1 MEVTMS
7 KKIIQIAAIS
17 DETIETLY
25 ALCEDGSVY
34 SMFLNADDGLRF
46 WVRIPEIK
54 GDEQ

>member
-1 MEVTMS
+1 MN

-17 DETIETLY
+17 DETVETLY

-34 SMFLNADDGLRF
+34 SMYLNADDGLRF
-46 WVRIPEIK
+46 WVRIPEIS